1 MSDIDSGCPIDIAAC
16 GQWFVVPRSLDLAR
30 RLEARFGPL
39 KSLADRLSRGEAT
52 SGDIAGV
59 YAIVLAGHPGEPQRG
74 AIDAWVWANGFDP
87 AARQV
92 AWLVYAL
99 TLGNDRAIAL
109 YERIAASTEEA
120 RRTGEGRGPF
130 STAGASTGR
139 GWSTSA
145 PSPDGHPASSSPTR
159 SGI

>member
-1 MSDIDSGCPIDIAAC
+1 MTDIDSGCPIDITAC
-16 GQWFVVPRSLDLAR
+16 GGWFVVPRGLDLAR

-39 KSLADRLSRGEAT
+39 KSLADRLSRGEVT
-52 SGDIAGV
+52 STDIAGV
-59 YAIVLAGHPGEPQRG
+59 YAIVLAGHPGEPTRP
-74 AIDAWVWANGFDP
+74 ALDEWVWSYGFDP

-109 YERIAASTEEA
+109 YERITASTREA
-120 RRTGEGRGPF
+120 RGTSEGRGPF
-130 STAGASTGR
+130 STAGASTGH
-139 GWSTSA
+139 GSSTSA
-145 PSPDGHPASSSPTR
+145 RSPDGRPASFSPTR